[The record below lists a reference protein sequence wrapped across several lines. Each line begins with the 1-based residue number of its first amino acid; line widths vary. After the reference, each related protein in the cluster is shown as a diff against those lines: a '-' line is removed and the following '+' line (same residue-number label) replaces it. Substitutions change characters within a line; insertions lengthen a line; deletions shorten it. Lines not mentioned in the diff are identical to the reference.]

1 MASVKAEVEIKQGVP
16 VDAQRMIF
24 EGDELLNEQTLN
36 MCNVFRY
43 SQIHLRIVG
52 GGTEP
57 DCGMRSANRAEV
69 RPRRDVSGFFECRL
83 RRHVAAA
90 KRVMH
95 THKQAPTLAIAQL
108 LPSASTIPPISV
120 INQKLTFK

>member
-1 MASVKAEVEIKQGVP
+1 MLPQIQIYVLLKGGKIITVDAAGWDTVASVKAEVEIKQGVP

-52 GGTEP
+52 GAP
-57 DCGMRSANRAEV
+57 NRIV
-69 RPRRDVSGFFECRL
+69 G
-83 RRHVAAA
+83 
-90 KRVMH
+90 
-95 THKQAPTLAIAQL
+95 
-108 LPSASTIPPISV
+108 
-120 INQKLTFK
+120 